1 MEVSVA
7 EAKAKLSELLK
18 RVEAGEKV
26 TITRRGKSVAVLSP
40 TEKAYKPLPSRAEFR
55 ESIGRTGK
63 SALEELRNMRDEA
76 RY

>member
-40 TEKAYKPLPSRAEFR
+40 AEKVYKPLPSRADVR
-55 ESIGRTGK
+55 ETFGRVNG
-63 SALEELRNMRDEA
+63 SALESLLAMRDEA

>member
-18 RVEAGEKV
+18 RVEAGERV
-26 TITRRGKSVAVLSP
+26 TITRRGKPVAVVSAP
-40 TEKAYKPLPSRAEFR
+40 ERVYEPLPSRAELR
-55 ESIGRTGK
+55 ETFGRVEGGALK
-63 SALEELRNMRDEA
+63 SLFAMRDEA

>member
-18 RVEAGEKV
+18 RVEAGERV
-26 TITRRGKSVAVLSP
+26 TITRRGKPVAVLLLSGRDYQPLSP
-40 TEKAYKPLPSRAEFR
+40 RAELR
-55 ESIGRTGK
+55 ETFGK
-63 SALEELRNMRDEA
+63 VKGGALNSLLAMRDEA